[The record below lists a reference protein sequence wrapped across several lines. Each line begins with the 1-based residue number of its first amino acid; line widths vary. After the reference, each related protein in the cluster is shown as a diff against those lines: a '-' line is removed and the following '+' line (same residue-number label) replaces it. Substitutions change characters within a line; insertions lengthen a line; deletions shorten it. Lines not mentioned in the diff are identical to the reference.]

1 MGFGRPE
8 TGGVAL
14 PRIIVLDEATA
25 NKIAAGE
32 VVERPASAVKELL
45 ENSLD
50 AGADRID
57 IEIAEGGLK
66 SIMVAD
72 NGCGMEPEDAKTAF
86 LRHAT
91 SKIQYAEDLENIK
104 TLGFRGEALPS
115 IAAVSKLTMKT
126 RPPES
131 FSGTALE
138 IQGGRLISVSPA
150 GCPAG
155 TTVQLEDLFYN
166 TPARRKHMKS
176 VSTEAGL
183 ISDIV
188 ARMAVSRP
196 EVKIRLVSNGRLVFQ
211 SDGSGKL
218 VNVLASV
225 YGPGV
230 AGEMLPVDYDDGAIR
245 LLGFAGRPKVHRS
258 SRRHIDIFV
267 NGRYV
272 KNIALTSAVVDA
284 YHTIIPQGRFPL
296 AVVCINMDA
305 SAVDVNI
312 HPSKMEIKIAEDRK
326 LFDIVRHAVR
336 KALFTPD
343 IVPATSASLS
353 FQKNIMQTTY
363 QPGKIQW
370 KENEIKLRQPGGET
384 RGAVSETAVAY
395 PGNNPETAEN
405 KNGYLSEVVA
415 AVSEPLRD
423 LATHGNSEKLKI
435 QFENSRDLL
444 DSLYVIGFLPPTY
457 ILCGGVE
464 GLYVLDQHAA
474 HERVFYE
481 KFYNRF
487 NSHESAVQYLL
498 MPSALHLTHREA
510 ETVKDNMELIKKIGI
525 IMEDFGGQ
533 SMVLRGVPT
542 GLPEGKEEEFVRDVL
557 DRLAS
562 PGNFPG
568 RGEIHFAAAAAA
580 ACGAAVKSGTKT
592 SPAEA
597 GALLKDLAKTE
608 NPYTCPHGR
617 PTIICINT
625 GELSARFKR
634 T

>member
-1 MGFGRPE
+1 MS
-8 TGGVAL
+8 
-14 PRIIVLDEATA
+14 RIIVLDEATA

-50 AGADRID
+50 AGADGID

-66 SIMVAD
+66 SILVSD
-72 NGCGMEPEDAKTAF
+72 NGCGMEPGDAERAF
-86 LRHAT
+86 MRHAT
-91 SKIQYAEDLENIK
+91 SKIRQAEDLESIK

-155 TTVQLEDLFYN
+155 TSIQLEDLFYN

-176 VSTEAGL
+176 ISTEAGL
-183 ISDIV
+183 VSDIV
-188 ARMAVSRP
+188 ARMAVARP
-196 EVKIRLVSNGRLVFQ
+196 GVRIRLVSNGRLVFQ

-225 YGPGV
+225 YGPGI
-230 AGEMLPVDYDDGAIR
+230 AGEMLPVNYEHGGIQIS
-245 LLGFAGRPKVHRS
+245 GYAGKPKIHRS

-272 KNIALTSAVVDA
+272 KNIALTTAVVDA

-296 AVVCINMDA
+296 AVICINLEA
-305 SAVDVNI
+305 SAIDVNI

-336 KALFTPD
+336 KSLFTPD
-343 IVPATSASLS
+343 IVPVSPAPPAVRKDTPPAA
-353 FQKNIMQTTY
+353 FE
-363 QPGKIQW
+363 PGKIKW
-370 KENEIKLRQPGGET
+370 ENNEINPGHPPGVD
-384 RGAVSETAVAY
+384 RPVLSRAPDAY
-395 PGNNPETAEN
+395 PGKNSGFAVRET
-405 KNGYLSEVVA
+405 GYD
-415 AVSEPLRD
+415 AVGFTAGPKPAGQGVDEKP
-423 LATHGNSEKLKI
+423 EKLEI
-435 QFENSRDLL
+435 PFDSGESLL
-444 DSLYVIGFLPPTY
+444 NSLYVIGFLPPTY
-457 ILCGGVE
+457 ILCGGAG
-464 GLYVLDQHAA
+464 GLYILDQHAA

-481 KFYNRF
+481 KFYNGF
-487 NSHESAVQYLL
+487 NSREGAVQYLL
-498 MPSALHLTHREA
+498 IPAALHLTHREA
-510 ETVKDNMELIKKIGI
+510 EAVKENRELIQKLGI

-533 SMVLRGVPT
+533 SMVLRGVPA
-542 GLPEGKEEEFVRDVL
+542 GLPQGREEEFVRDVL

-568 RGEIHFAAAAAA
+568 RGEIHFAAAAAD
-580 ACGAAVKSGTKT
+580 ACGAAIKSGTKT
-592 SPAEA
+592 SPVEA
-597 GALLKDLAKTE
+597 MELLKELSKTE